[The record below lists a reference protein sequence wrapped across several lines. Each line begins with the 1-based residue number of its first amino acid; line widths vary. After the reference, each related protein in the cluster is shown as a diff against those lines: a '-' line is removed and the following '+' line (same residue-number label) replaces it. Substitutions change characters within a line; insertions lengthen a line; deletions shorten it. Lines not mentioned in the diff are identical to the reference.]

1 MSTSTTGQDHPT
13 ATERTIAL
21 PAARR
26 HGVAKIVV
34 LGWVIAALGVGF
46 ALGRL
51 LPTGLL
57 G

>member
-1 MSTSTTGQDHPT
+1 MSTSSTDQDHPT
-13 ATERTIAL
+13 TTERTITL

-26 HGVAKIVV
+26 RGVAKIVV

>member
-1 MSTSTTGQDHPT
+1 MTTTSTDQDHPT
-13 ATERTIAL
+13 VTEGTITL

-26 HGVAKIVV
+26 RGVAKIVV

-46 ALGRL
+46 AIGRL
-51 LPTGLL
+51 LPAGLL